1 MEKILL
7 FDLDGTLTDPK
18 EGITKCVQ
26 YALKHFNIE
35 VNDLDQLLCFI
46 GPPLIDSFM
55 NFYGMSEDNAKI
67 AVEKYRERFKDIG
80 IFENGVYDGIIQM
93 LKSCK
98 DMGYKIGLATSKPE
112 EFAVRILD
120 RYELSG
126 FFDEAIGSTMD
137 GSRNNKTDVIKEA
150 FRRMNITDDNKDNV
164 IMIGDRE
171 HDIIGAKNCGIKS
184 IGVKFGYANEGELE
198 AAGADYVV
206 DTVEQLQVLLE
217 RLDK

>member
-126 FFDEAIGSTMD
+126 FFDEATGSTMD

-217 RLDK
+217 RLGK